1 MNGQFLADP
10 IGLDDNGTKLQGK
23 AGEFR
28 EDVTAIYNTVEDM
41 IVNDYISK
49 EAVEIGRKIESYKGD
64 LELMAQTIASY
75 GEFLKKS
82 ANAVRNNQDNIIGSI
97 R

>member
-10 IGLDDNGTKLQGK
+10 IALDDNGTKLQGK

-64 LELMAQTIASY
+64 LELMAQTIANY

>member
-10 IGLDDNGTKLQGK
+10 ISLDDNGTKLQGK

-28 EDVTAIYNTVEDM
+28 EDVTSIYNTVEDM

-64 LELMAQTIASY
+64 LELMAKTISDY
-75 GEFLKKS
+75 GEFLKK
-82 ANAVRNNQDNIIGSI
+82 AATAVRNNQDNIIGSI

>member
-10 IGLDDNGTKLQGK
+10 IALDDNGTKLQTK
-23 AGEFR
+23 AVEFR

-49 EAVEIGRKIESYKGD
+49 EAVEIGRKIESYKAD
-64 LELMAQTIASY
+64 LELMAQTIANY

>member
-10 IGLDDNGTKLQGK
+10 ISLDDNGTKLQGK
-23 AGEFR
+23 SVEFG

-49 EAVEIGRKIESYKGD
+49 EAVEIGRKIESFKPD
-64 LELMAQTIASY
+64 LDLLAKTINDY
-75 GEFLKKS
+75 GVFLKKT